1 MVTATESAHANSD
14 RVLEVFGR
22 VARRPMVQAWGRNCC
37 IAASRTAILALGRFG
52 VAAKAF
58 PCKLCVEDP
67 ARNVAKRVGF
77 TRTERQEINARNN
90 PARVV
95 DRSVPGEG
103 WEGHLAVVV
112 EKRLLLDAS
121 FDQAAEPEMGLVIP
135 EHVLMIPVPE
145 SFAAGTQEV
154 KIEGAIDDGPLLRVR
169 YWPTD
174 NRSFKSEEAWRGLDP
189 RIMAAHVSLMIE
201 EEFRHAG

>member
-1 MVTATESAHANSD
+1 MVTATESAHAHSD

-37 IAASRTAILALGRFG
+37 IAASRAAILVLTRFG

-58 PCKLCVEDP
+58 SCKLCVEDR
-67 ARNVAKRVGF
+67 ARNVAKLVGF
-77 TRTERQEINARNN
+77 TRQERQDINARYN
-90 PARVV
+90 PARVL

-103 WEGHLAVVV
+103 WEGHVAVVV

-121 FDQAAEPEMGLVIP
+121 FDQAAEPELGLVIP

-154 KIEGAIDDGPLLRVR
+154 KIEGTIDNGPLLRVR
-169 YWPTD
+169 YWPSP
-174 NRSFKSEEAWRGLDP
+174 NRSFKSEEAWRGLDA
-189 RIMAAHVSLMIE
+189 RIMAAHVSLLIE
-201 EEFRHAG
+201 EELRYAG